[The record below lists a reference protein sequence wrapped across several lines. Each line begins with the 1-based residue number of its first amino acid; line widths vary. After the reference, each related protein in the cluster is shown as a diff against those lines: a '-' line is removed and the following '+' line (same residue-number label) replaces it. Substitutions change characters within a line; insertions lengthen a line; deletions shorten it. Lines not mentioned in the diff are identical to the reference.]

1 MGEKSGVNDSGPQ
14 KNFYAPAV
22 RVAGIPG
29 SSLEREEGVMRGC
42 VMRGGDDRW
51 GYDERG
57 RCEGGGHPIHR

>member
-29 SSLEREEGVMRGC
+29 SSLEREEGVIRRC
-42 VMRGGDDRW
+42 VMR
-51 GYDERG
+51 
-57 RCEGGGHPIHR
+57 